1 MVVVDAQGVPLGGL
15 VDSASPAE
23 VKLAEA
29 TLNEISV
36 PRLGPG
42 RPRTRPK
49 KLIADKA
56 YDSHPLRETLRKRGI
71 SLLVPYRKNRANH
84 RMQNEQIKAHYQ
96 RRWTVERTIGWIGR
110 FKRLVVRYENKLTI
124 YTAFFYLACAMITL
138 RKCMEF

>member
-23 VKLAEA
+23 VRLAEA

-36 PRLGPG
+36 PRPGRG

-56 YDSHPLRETLRKRGI
+56 YDSHPLRATLKKRGI
-71 SLLVPYRKNRANH
+71 SLVVPYKKNRANH
-84 RMQNEQIKAHYQ
+84 RIQNGQVKAQYR
-96 RRWTVERTIGWIGR
+96 RRWTIERTISWISR
-110 FKRLVVRYENKLTI
+110 FKRLVVRYENKL
-124 YTAFFYLACAMITL
+124 YMYVAFFHLACAMITL
-138 RKCMEF
+138 RKCKEF